1 MEGLHVVGGH
11 LLKDKY
17 QIFVLCMMCIV
28 YMCYN
33 VIIIVCVYCMY
44 VLLSLPHKMCMNRML
59 CHFRISL

>member
-1 MEGLHVVGGH
+1 MHKFGGH

-33 VIIIVCVYCMY
+33 VTRIVCVCCMY
-44 VLLSLPHKMCMNRML
+44 VLLSLPHEMCMNRIFCL
-59 CHFRISL
+59 L